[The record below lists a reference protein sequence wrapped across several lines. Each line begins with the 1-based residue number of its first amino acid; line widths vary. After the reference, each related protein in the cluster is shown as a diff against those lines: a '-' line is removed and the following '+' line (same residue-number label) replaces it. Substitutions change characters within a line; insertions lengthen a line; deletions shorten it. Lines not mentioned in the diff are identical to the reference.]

1 MPGAVST
8 RDTDDA
14 RDISMIG
21 VAQMLAAPSTG
32 HQHLA
37 TQHQHSALSKPIG
50 AQRRRRDE
58 YVPDIS
64 EMNTST
70 PMKPAVFHI
79 LLALADRDSHGY
91 AVMQAVREQSG
102 GRVPLQTGS
111 FYRHLS
117 KLLDGGLVA
126 ETARKRADDDPRR
139 GAYYRLTPL
148 GQKALAAEKQRL
160 TDLVAA
166 MGGLK
171 TVKKAP

>member
-1 MPGAVST
+1 MP
-8 RDTDDA
+8 
-14 RDISMIG
+14 
-21 VAQMLAAPSTG
+21 AACPDPTVCRE
-32 HQHLA
+32 A
-37 TQHQHSALSKPIG
+37 ASK
-50 AQRRRRDE
+50 QNE
-58 YVPDIS
+58 YVPDMS
-64 EMNTST
+64 DMNLS

-126 ETARKRADDDPRR
+126 EAARKRAGDDPRR
-139 GAYYRLTPL
+139 GAYYRLTPV

-160 TDLVAA
+160 TDLVTAI
-166 MGGLK
+166 GGLK
-171 TVKKAP
+171 AIKKAP